1 MLGNLDR
8 NMPKNLTRPL
18 SYIKKINKKWIE
30 DLNVGVETIKI
41 PEENI
46 SIRMVFD
53 ISLNNMFL
61 DMSAQARKT
70 KDKTNKWDY
79 IKLKSFCPSK
89 KAINKA
95 RHNLPN
101 ERGYLQI
108 MYLIGG

>member
-1 MLGNLDR
+1 M
-8 NMPKNLTRPL
+8 
-18 SYIKKINKKWIE
+18 
-30 DLNVGVETIKI
+30 NVGVETIKI

-53 ISLNNMFL
+53 ISLNNTFL

-70 KDKTNKWDY
+70 KDKQQVGLHQTE
-79 IKLKSFCPSK
+79 SFCPSK

-101 ERGYLQI
+101 ERGYL
-108 MYLIGG
+108 